1 MKNKL
6 KLTTLSVV
14 IPVILTAITGSVSAH
29 EKHHNARSID
39 FERPLD
45 VVSLPNGTELQFSDG
60 VGSSAFHFP
69 GDNKR
74 QMYTASDR
82 GVNIKCKDDLEIMGV
97 DVCVDGKIFPVPGF
111 SPSIYQF
118 EFSPRRGWQV
128 IRAIKLKDTDGQ
140 PISGL
145 PNPLQVTDTE
155 LAFDLLGNPIELDPE
170 GVDTEALI
178 KLTDGSFWL
187 GEEYGPS
194 LLHVAATGEVLQRLT
209 PATVDADLIAANY
222 PVLGVLPEILKKRKL
237 NRGIESLAVSPDEQY
252 LYFAMQ
258 SPLAN
263 PSVAA
268 YKQSRNVRVFK
279 LERASMSVVGE
290 WLYRLDTANT
300 FLDDTN
306 KKQKDVKVSEMV
318 AVDKDDLIILERV
331 SKTTK
336 LYRVTLDEADNIFG
350 TVWDALETSPS
361 LEETSDPAT
370 AGITA
375 LNKELVLDSAVDY
388 PGLFPSK
395 VEGIAVMN
403 ENTLILVNDNDFGI
417 KGDKTTFLRLHKPLH
432 LK

>member
-1 MKNKL
+1 MRFNL
-6 KLTTLSVV
+6 D
-14 IPVILTAITGSVSAH
+14 LTALMMAVAIAQTPVANAD
-29 EKHHNARSID
+29 EHNHGARSVN

-69 GDNKR
+69 GDGKR
-74 QMYTASDR
+74 VMYTASDR
-82 GVNIKCKDDLEIMGV
+82 GVNIKCKDDVAVIGA
-97 DVCVDGKIFPVPGF
+97 DVCADGKIFPVPGF

-128 IRAIKLKDTDGQ
+128 VRTVTLKNADGHA
-140 PISGL
+140 ISGL
-145 PNPLQVTDTE
+145 PNPLLVTDTE
-155 LAFDLLGNPIELDPE
+155 LAFDLLGNPIALDPE
-170 GVDTEALI
+170 GVDPEALV
-178 KLTDGSFWL
+178 KLADGSFWL

-194 LLHVAATGEVLQRLT
+194 LLHVAATGEVMHRLV
-209 PATVDADLIAANY
+209 PATVDADLMAANY
-222 PVLGVLPEILKKRKL
+222 SVLGALPEILKKRKL

-263 PSVAA
+263 PSATA

-290 WLYRLDTANT
+290 WVYRLDTPET
-300 FLDDTN
+300 FLDDAG

-318 AVDKDDLIILERV
+318 AVAEDSLVILERV

-336 LYRVTLDEADNIFG
+336 LYRIELEDDDNILG
-350 TVWDALETSPS
+350 SAWDALATSPS
-361 LEETSDPAT
+361 LEEITDPTT
-370 AGITA
+370 AGINVLDKT
-375 LNKELVLDSAVDY
+375 LVLDSGVDY

-395 VEGIAVMN
+395 VEGIAVMD
-403 ENTLILVNDNDFGI
+403 EHTLMLVNDNDFGI
-417 KGDKTTFLRLHKPLH
+417 KGDKTTFLRLQQS
-432 LK
+432 LKK